1 MLGFC
6 IQPLPKH
13 DKSTAECFWKHHPA
27 CFSHAIHFQAAST
40 EGDLAGFCWMPLLA
54 QHISTAAQ
62 DKVTEWQDWICPIAS
77 IYRKG
82 RQNQNAAA
90 AYWHERG
97 TEGVNWPA
105 AVPPG
110 LRESWAVHSA
120 SLVLTDGCCP
130 TDRSWL
136 CVPRM
141 VWLLHAWSVLF
152 LVFFLGRVYLPG
164 RQISSYVHSFL
175 EEGIQVTFLL
185 YCKHFWFGFFSMIL
199 REALFIERR
208 GEQSGWGSQCFMNCV
223 MAREQWTSYW
233 EQNRVTQSINNEV
246 TWRCSWFYQVNGDP
260 WLSMMDTH

>member
-1 MLGFC
+1 MECWLDRAVQGWCECLWPSSVWMLGFC

-136 CVPRM
+136 CVPQM

-164 RQISSYVHSFL
+164 RQISSYILSFL

-185 YCKHFWFGFFSMIL
+185 YCKHFCFGFFSMIL

-208 GEQSGWGSQCFMNCV
+208 GEQSGWGS
-223 MAREQWTSYW
+223 
-233 EQNRVTQSINNEV
+233 
-246 TWRCSWFYQVNGDP
+246 
-260 WLSMMDTH
+260 